1 MGWKWTWRCDTEAK
15 NSGFFPRA
23 HRRQLAILCNPYPS
37 NALVPTG
44 TVHTW
49 SLDIHIW
56 LNKIKKW
63 KTMKVTGVSDKL
75 WVTTKQ
81 HVRKW
86 NSCVFALDCIFFFF
100 YIFVLW
106 YSIPSALNFWEEVP
120 VTCAFCREY
129 VFWTNIWLWDQWKI
143 TKYMLT
149 AEVSRGSRYFPNL
162 SAFPEIFRMP
172 CSRKHHSHRLVEQ
185 RWPQHWQN

>member
-56 LNKIKKW
+56 LNKIKK
-63 KTMKVTGVSDKL
+63 MKDDESHRSQWQTLDNYQAACAEVKL
-75 WVTTKQ
+75 MCFCPRL
-81 HVRKW
+81 H
-86 NSCVFALDCIFFFF
+86 FFFLHF
-100 YIFVLW
+100 RAVIFHTICPQLLRRSPCDLCLLPRIRFLDK
-106 YSIPSALNFWEEVP
+106 YLTLRPMKD
-120 VTCAFCREY
+120 Y
-129 VFWTNIWLWDQWKI
+129 KI
-143 TKYMLT
+143 Y
-149 AEVSRGSRYFPNL
+149 AHSRSFKR
-162 SAFPEIFRMP
+162 
-172 CSRKHHSHRLVEQ
+172 
-185 RWPQHWQN
+185 